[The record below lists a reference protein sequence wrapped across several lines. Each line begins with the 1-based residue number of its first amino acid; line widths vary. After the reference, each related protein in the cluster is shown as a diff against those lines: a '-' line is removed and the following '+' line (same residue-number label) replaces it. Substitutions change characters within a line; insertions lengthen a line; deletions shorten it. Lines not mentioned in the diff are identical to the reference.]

1 MRTKIT
7 IISILSIFV
16 IGLSGV
22 AAQGTDRVANSRPP
36 FPYTL
41 GWGMDGALVAA
52 DLGLFG
58 SSVYFQSIKSAP
70 NSRDVDSSTIPF
82 FDLLYTSDHS
92 LTQATVSDILAYTS
106 LFALPA
112 VFVPTENFGNLTT
125 LVVMYGETMGLTYSL
140 AALGK
145 ATITRYRPYA
155 YSSSIGASEF
165 SNADIAGSFPS
176 RHTIMG
182 FASATFVGTVYDQLY
197 PDSPYRPAVWGAG
210 LGLAIGTAVLRVT
223 SGEHFLSD
231 VVAGAVL
238 GSLSGWAIPYLHL
251 RQNRSLKVG
260 KVPTVSLMPTPTG
273 FLVDWKLDQ

>member
-1 MRTKIT
+1 MNT
-7 IISILSIFV
+7 
-16 IGLSGV
+16 
-22 AAQGTDRVANSRPP
+22 RPS

-41 GWGMDGALVAA
+41 DWGMDGALAAA

-58 SSVYFQSIKSAP
+58 SSVYLQSVKSAP
-70 NSRDVDSSTIPF
+70 NPRDVDSSKIPF

-92 LTQATVSDILAYTS
+92 LTQATASDILAYTS

-112 VFVPTENFGNLTT
+112 VFVPTEGWGNLTT
-125 LVVMYGETMGLTYSL
+125 LAVMYGETMGFTYSL

-155 YSSSIGASEF
+155 YSSSINPTEF

-182 FASATFVGTVYDQLY
+182 FASATFVGSVYDQLY
-197 PDSPYRPAVWGAG
+197 PDSPYRVAVWGAG
-210 LGLAIGTAVLRVT
+210 LGLAVGTAILRIT

-231 VVAGAVL
+231 VVTGAVL

-251 RQNRSLKVG
+251 RQNRSEGKKV
-260 KVPTVSLMPTPTG
+260 SRLSFIPTPSG